1 MKANR
6 HIYRQ
11 DNSAQVGIGTL
22 IIFISMVLV
31 AAVAS
36 ALLIKTS
43 GVLQQKA
50 SQTGQETTREVA
62 SNLRID
68 RIIGERDYYLSI
80 NLNDSGYFRK
90 DDGTALAE
98 FTYTSPVGGYVEIE
112 NPNKTTSFDITINS
126 SDAKDFTNVVQT
138 VSADSVYECY
148 LEKPGTY
155 VVNSSSSTVTD
166 ISSISVT
173 VQQDNYEY
181 GYISKLRITMSLG
194 PGSEDIDLSQL
205 LVYLSDAT
213 HTADVN
219 YHLGKKEGVYFAN
232 NTATSEYFSISP
244 IRIRDDSSFD
254 ATQPVLRSGD
264 VMEVTANVRK
274 VFKYGGAYPDP
285 SYTGIATRTSLDL
298 QIRPEAG
305 SLVILEITTPGSY
318 FKSKYIQLLI

>member
-11 DNSAQVGIGTL
+11 DESAQVGIGTL

-68 RIIGERDYYLSI
+68 RIIGERDYYLSL
-80 NLNDSGYFRK
+80 NLNDDGSLMK
-90 DDGTALAE
+90 DDGTNLIE
-98 FTYTSPVGGYVEIE
+98 HSYTAPIGGYIEIE
-112 NPNKTTSFDITINS
+112 NPEGCNASGITITS
-126 SDAKDFTNVVQT
+126 IDDNVT
-138 VSADSVYECY
+138 VTYANHSVAAGAVYEYCF
-148 LEKPGTY
+148 EKSGPYEVAGT
-155 VVNSSSSTVTD
+155 VNSSV
-166 ISSISVT
+166 SIT
-173 VQQDNYEY
+173 VQQDNHEY
-181 GYISKLRITMSLG
+181 GYVSKLRVTMSLG

-205 LVYLSDAT
+205 IVYLSDAT

-219 YHLGKKEGVYFAN
+219 YHLGTRAGIYFSN
-232 NTATSEYFSISP
+232 NTATAEYFSISP
-244 IRIRDDSSFD
+244 IRIRDDTSFD

-264 VMEVTANVRK
+264 VMEVTLDVRK

-285 SYTGIATRTSLDL
+285 TYTGIATRTSLDL

-318 FKSKYIQLLI
+318 FKSKYIQLLV

>member
-11 DNSAQVGIGTL
+11 DESAQVGIGTL

-68 RIIGERDYYLSI
+68 RIIGERDYYLSV
-80 NLNDSGYFRK
+80 NLNDSGHLMK
-90 DDGTALAE
+90 DDGTNLIE
-98 FTYTSPVGGYVEIE
+98 HSYISPIGGYIEIE
-112 NPNKTTSFDITINS
+112 NPGGNASTISITS
-126 SDAKDFTNVVQT
+126 SDADGFIDVNRSV
-138 VSADSVYECY
+138 AAEEVYEY
-148 LEKPGTY
+148 YFAKSGTY
-155 VVNSSSSTVTD
+155 QVAGNGSTSVN
-166 ISSISVT
+166 IT
-173 VQQDNYEY
+173 VQQDNHEY
-181 GYISKLRITMSLG
+181 GYVSKLRITMSLG

-205 LVYLSDAT
+205 IVYLSDAT

-219 YHLGKKEGVYFAN
+219 YHLGKRDGMYFSN
-232 NTATSEYFSISP
+232 NTATAEYFSISP
-244 IRIRDDSSFD
+244 IRIRDDTSFD

-264 VMEVTANVRK
+264 VMEVTLDVRK
-274 VFKYGGAYPDP
+274 VFKHGGAYPDP
-285 SYTGIATRTSLDL
+285 TYTGIATRTSLDL

-318 FKSKYIQLLI
+318 FKSKYIQLLV

>member
-11 DNSAQVGIGTL
+11 DESAQVGIGTL

-68 RIIGERDYYLSI
+68 RIIGERDYYLSV
-80 NLNDSGYFRK
+80 NLGDNGSLMK
-90 DDGTALAE
+90 DDGTNLTE
-98 FTYTSPVGGYVEIE
+98 LSYTSPIGGYIEIE
-112 NPNKTTSFDITINS
+112 NPGGNASGITITS
-126 SDAKDFTNVVQT
+126 SDAEGFTGVNYSV
-138 VSADSVYECY
+138 AAGEVYEHY
-148 LEKPGTY
+148 FVKYGTY
-155 VVNSSSSTVTD
+155 QVAGNGSTAVN
-166 ISSISVT
+166 IT
-173 VQQDNYEY
+173 VQQDNHEY
-181 GYISKLRITMSLG
+181 GYVSKLRITMSLG

-205 LVYLSDAT
+205 IVYLSDAT

-219 YHLGKKEGVYFAN
+219 YHLGKREGVYFAN
-232 NTATSEYFSISP
+232 NTATAEYFSISP
-244 IRIRDDSSFD
+244 IRIRDDTSFD

-264 VMEVTANVRK
+264 VMEVTLDVRK
-274 VFKYGGAYPDP
+274 VFKFGGAYPDP
-285 SYTGIATRTSLDL
+285 TYTGVATRTSIDL

-318 FKSKYIQLLI
+318 FKSKYIQLLV

>member
-1 MKANR
+1 MGQRMKANR

-50 SQTGQETTREVA
+50 SQTGQETTREVT

-68 RIIGERDYYLSI
+68 RIIGERDYYVSI
-80 NLNDSGYFRK
+80 NLNDSGYFAK
-90 DDGTALAE
+90 DDGTALTE
-98 FTYTSPVGGYVEIE
+98 FTYPSPVGGYVEIE

-126 SDAKDFTNVVQT
+126 SDAEDFTNVAQT
-138 VSADSVYECY
+138 ISAGRVYECY

-155 VVNSSSSTVTD
+155 MVDSGNNSINITVH
-166 ISSISVT
+166 
-173 VQQDNYEY
+173 QDNYEY

-205 LVYLSDAT
+205 IVYLSDAT

-219 YHLGKKEGVYFAN
+219 YHLGKREGIYFAN

-244 IRIRDDSSFD
+244 IRIRDGTSFD

-264 VMEVTANVRK
+264 VMEVTVDVRK

-285 SYTGIATRTSLDL
+285 PYTGIATRTSLDL

>member
-1 MKANR
+1 MKANQ
-6 HIYRQ
+6 HLHQ
-11 DNSAQVGIGTL
+11 NKSAQVGIGTL

-68 RIIGERDYYLSI
+68 RIIGERDYYVSL
-80 NLNDSGYFRK
+80 NLNDSGSLRK
-90 DDGTALAE
+90 DDGNVLTD
-98 FTYTSPVGGYVEIE
+98 FSYTGPIGSYVEVE
-112 NPNKTTSFDITINS
+112 NPNTTTAFPITINS
-126 SDAKDFTNVVQT
+126 SDAEDFTNVSRSV
-138 VSADSVYECY
+138 AAGEVYECY
-148 LEKPGTY
+148 FTKSGTY
-155 VVNSSSSTVTD
+155 NVTGTGD
-166 ISSISVT
+166 PSINIT

-181 GYISKLRITMSLG
+181 GYVSKLRITMSLG

-205 LVYLSDAT
+205 IVYLSDAT

-219 YHLGKKEGVYFAN
+219 YHLMRREGVYVAN
-232 NTATSEYFSISP
+232 NTATSEYFSIDS
-244 IRIRDDSSFD
+244 IRIRDDSSFE
-254 ATQPVLRSGD
+254 ATQPVLRTGD
-264 VMEVTANVRK
+264 VMEVTVDVRK
-274 VFKYGGAYPDP
+274 VFKFGGAYPDP
-285 SYTGIATRTSLDL
+285 SYTGLATRTSMDL

-305 SLVILEITTPGSY
+305 SIVILELITPGSY

>member
-11 DNSAQVGIGTL
+11 DESAQVGIGTL

-68 RIIGERDYYLSI
+68 RIIGERDYYLSV
-80 NLNDSGYFRK
+80 NLNDTGSLVK
-90 DDGTALAE
+90 DDGTNLTE
-98 FTYTSPVGGYVEIE
+98 RSYTSPIGGYIEIE
-112 NPNKTTSFDITINS
+112 NPNKNTSFAITITS
-126 SDAKDFTNVVQT
+126 SDADGFTDVNQSV
-138 VSADSVYECY
+138 AAGAVYEY
-148 LEKPGTY
+148 YFVKSGTY
-155 VVNSSSSTVTD
+155 QVAGGNSSVN
-166 ISSISVT
+166 IT

-181 GYISKLRITMSLG
+181 GYVSKLRITMSLG

-205 LVYLSDAT
+205 IVYLSDAT
-213 HTADVN
+213 HTADVK
-219 YHLGKKEGVYFAN
+219 YHLGKSEGIYFAN
-232 NTATSEYFSISP
+232 NTATSEYFSISE
-244 IRIRDDSSFD
+244 IRIRDDTSFD

-264 VMEVTANVRK
+264 VMEVTLDVRK

-318 FKSKYIQLLI
+318 FKSKYIQLLV

>member
-11 DNSAQVGIGTL
+11 DDSAQVGIGTL

-68 RIIGERDYYLSI
+68 RIIGERDYYLSL
-80 NLNDSGYFRK
+80 NLNDSGHFVK
-90 DDGTALAE
+90 DDGTALVD

-112 NPNKTTSFDITINS
+112 NPNSTTSFGITINS
-126 SDAKDFTNVVQT
+126 SDAEGFTNVAQT
-138 VSADSVYECY
+138 VSAGSVYECGF
-148 LEKPGTY
+148 EKPGTY
-155 VVNSSSSTVTD
+155 MVNSGNN
-166 ISSISVT
+166 SVNIT
-173 VQQDNYEY
+173 AEQGNYEY
-181 GYISKLRITMSLG
+181 GYVSKLRITMSLG

-205 LVYLSDAT
+205 IVYLSDAT

-219 YHLGKKEGVYFAN
+219 YHLGTRDGIYFSN
-232 NTATSEYFSISP
+232 NSATSEYFSISP
-244 IRIRDDSSFD
+244 IRIRDDTSFD
-254 ATQPVLRSGD
+254 ETQPVLRSGD
-264 VMEVTANVRK
+264 VMEVTLDVRK

-285 SYTGIATRTSLDL
+285 TYTGIATRTSLDL

-318 FKSKYIQLLI
+318 FKSKYIQLLV

>member
-11 DNSAQVGIGTL
+11 DESAQVGIGTL

-68 RIIGERDYYLSI
+68 RIIGERDYYLSL
-80 NLNDSGYFRK
+80 NLGDTGNLMK
-90 DDGTALAE
+90 DDGTNLTE
-98 FTYTSPVGGYVEIE
+98 HSYTSPIGGYVEIE
-112 NPNKTTSFDITINS
+112 NPCGNASGISITS
-126 SDAKDFTNVVQT
+126 SDADGFTDVNQSV
-138 VSADSVYECY
+138 AAGAVYEY
-148 LEKPGTY
+148 YFTKSGTY
-155 VVNSSSSTVTD
+155 QVAGNGSTSGNETTSVN
-166 ISSISVT
+166 IT
-173 VQQDNYEY
+173 VQQDNHEY
-181 GYISKLRITMSLG
+181 GYVSKLRITMSLG

-205 LVYLSDAT
+205 IVYLSDAT

-219 YHLGKKEGVYFAN
+219 YHLGKKDGIYFAN
-232 NTATSEYFSISP
+232 NTATSEYFLISP
-244 IRIRDDSSFD
+244 IRIRDDTSFD

-264 VMEVTANVRK
+264 VMEVTLDVRK

-285 SYTGIATRTSLDL
+285 TYTGIATRTSIDL

-318 FKSKYIQLLI
+318 FKSKYIQLLV

>member
-1 MKANR
+1 MKANQY
-6 HIYRQ
+6 IRQ

-62 SNLRID
+62 SNLRVD
-68 RIIGERDYYLSI
+68 RIIGERDYYVSL
-80 NLNDSGYFRK
+80 NLNDSGNLRK
-90 DDGTALAE
+90 DDGTNLTE
-98 FTYTSPVGGYVEIE
+98 LSYTSPIGGYVEIE
-112 NPNKTTSFDITINS
+112 NPCGNASNISINS
-126 SDAKDFTNVVQT
+126 SDADGFTNTSRSVAAGT
-138 VSADSVYECY
+138 VYECY
-148 LEKPGTY
+148 FAKPGTY
-155 VVNSSSSTVTD
+155 EVNSGAD
-166 ISSISVT
+166 SINIT
-173 VQQDNYEY
+173 VQQDNYDY
-181 GYISKLRITMSLG
+181 DYISKLHLTMSLG

-205 LVYLSDAT
+205 IVYISDAT

-219 YHLGKKEGVYFAN
+219 YHLVKREGVYVAN

-254 ATQPVLRSGD
+254 ETQPALRTGD
-264 VMEVTANVRK
+264 VMEVTVDLRK
-274 VFKYGGAYPDP
+274 VFKFSGAYPDP
-285 SYTGIATRTSLDL
+285 SYAGLATRTSIDL

-305 SLVILEITTPGSY
+305 SLVILELTTPGSY
-318 FKSKYIQLLI
+318 FNSKYIQLLV

>member
-11 DNSAQVGIGTL
+11 DESAQVGIGTL

-68 RIIGERDYYLSI
+68 RIIGERDYYLSL
-80 NLNDSGYFRK
+80 NLNDTGCIVK
-90 DDGTALAE
+90 DDGTDLTD
-98 FTYTSPVGGYVEIE
+98 FSYTSPIGGYIEIE
-112 NPNKTTSFDITINS
+112 NPNKTTSFAITVNS
-126 SDAKDFTNVVQT
+126 SDADGFTNVSYMVAAGE
-138 VSADSVYECY
+138 VCEYYFVKS
-148 LEKPGTY
+148 GTY
-155 VVNSSSSTVTD
+155 QVAGTGSTSVNM
-166 ISSISVT
+166 T

-181 GYISKLRITMSLG
+181 GYVSKLRITMSLG

-205 LVYLSDAT
+205 IVYLSDAT

-219 YHLGKKEGVYFAN
+219 YHLGKREGIYFAN

-244 IRIRDDSSFD
+244 IRIRDDTSFD

-264 VMEVTANVRK
+264 VMEVTLDVRK
-274 VFKYGGAYPDP
+274 VFKHGGAYPDP

-318 FKSKYIQLLI
+318 FKSKYIQLLV

>member
-11 DNSAQVGIGTL
+11 DESAQVGIGTL

-68 RIIGERDYYLSI
+68 RIIGERDYYLSLD
-80 NLNDSGYFRK
+80 LNDTGHLMK
-90 DDGTALAE
+90 DDGTNIIE
-98 FTYTSPVGGYVEIE
+98 HSYTSPIGGYVEIE
-112 NPNKTTSFDITINS
+112 NSNKTVSFDITVNS
-126 SDAKDFTNVVQT
+126 SDADGFTNATCSV
-138 VSADSVYECY
+138 AAGDVYEY
-148 LEKPGTY
+148 YFTKSGTY
-155 VVNSSSSTVTD
+155 EVSGNGSTSVN
-166 ISSISVT
+166 IT
-173 VQQDNYEY
+173 VQQDNHEY
-181 GYISKLRITMSLG
+181 GYVSKLRITMSLG

-205 LVYLSDAT
+205 IVYLSDAT

-219 YHLGKKEGVYFAN
+219 YHLGKRDGIYFAN

-244 IRIRDDSSFD
+244 IRIRDDTSFD

-264 VMEVTANVRK
+264 VMEVTLDVRK

-285 SYTGIATRTSLDL
+285 TYTGIATRTSIDL

-318 FKSKYIQLLI
+318 FKSKYIQLLV

>member
-1 MKANR
+1 MKANQ
-6 HIYRQ
+6 YTRQ

-62 SNLRID
+62 SNLRVD
-68 RIIGERDYYLSI
+68 RIIGERDYYVSL
-80 NLNDSGYFRK
+80 NLNGSGYLMK
-90 DDGTALAE
+90 DDGTNLIERSYA
-98 FTYTSPVGGYVEIE
+98 SPIGGHVEIE
-112 NPNKTTSFDITINS
+112 NPFGNASNISINS
-126 SDAKDFTNVVQT
+126 TDADGFTNTSCSV
-138 VSADSVYECY
+138 AAGEVYEY
-148 LEKPGTY
+148 YFTKSGTY
-155 VVNSSSSTVTD
+155 EVIGNTSVVPD
-166 ISSISVT
+166 SISVT
-173 VQQDNYEY
+173 VQQDNYDY
-181 GYISKLRITMSLG
+181 GYISKLHLTMSLG

-205 LVYLSDAT
+205 IVYLSDAT

-219 YHLGKKEGVYFAN
+219 YHLVKREGIYVAN

-254 ATQPVLRSGD
+254 ETQPALRTGD
-264 VMEVTANVRK
+264 VMEVTVDLRK
-274 VFKYGGAYPDP
+274 VFKFSGAYPDP
-285 SYTGIATRTSLDL
+285 AYAGLATRTSIDL

-305 SLVILEITTPGSY
+305 SLVILELTTPGSY
-318 FKSKYIQLLI
+318 FNSKYIQLLV